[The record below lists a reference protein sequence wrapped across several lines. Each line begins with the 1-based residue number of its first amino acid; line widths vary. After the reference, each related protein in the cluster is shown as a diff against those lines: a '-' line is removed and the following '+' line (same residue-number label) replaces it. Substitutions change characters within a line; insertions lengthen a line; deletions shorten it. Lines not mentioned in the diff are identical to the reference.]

1 MFIDAVNVK
10 FRAGN
15 GGNGIVS
22 WRREA
27 RIAKWGPF
35 WGDGGRGGDLIVIA
49 DPNINTLSDFRYVKE
64 VAAEDGERGWIQLMH
79 GANAA
84 DKIVKLPVGTLIYEK
99 ESNVLLHD
107 LAKPGE
113 MVRLCIGGRG
123 WYGNAHFVAAT
134 RRSPSFAEN
143 GDFGTK
149 LDVHLELKLVA
160 DVWIIG
166 IPSAGKSTLISCL
179 TSVRPKIADYPFTTL
194 IPNLGVMEYK
204 GKSMVLED
212 VPGLIPGAHK
222 GAGLGIEFLK
232 HIERTRVLLHLLD
245 AGKYEA
251 CIPDYDAIRNELG
264 LFNPTLL
271 EKEEIIV
278 LAKCDLLDPDMV
290 EDLKSQIEKKTG
302 KKVFPISAPI
312 GEGLEALQNEL
323 IKYIIPEEISIPKP
337 DERVIIDLRDKKD
350 DNDFVVTPEGNL
362 HYRVTGVR
370 IEQIVRM
377 TPMKYPEAVDRVWDV
392 MNKRRI
398 TNDII
403 RCVIRELPEDDP
415 RKNLAD
421 TSSLWYTIDGK
432 ILIGDAVFHFR
443 DYR

>member
-1 MFIDAVNVK
+1 MFIDAVDVK

-27 RIAKWGPF
+27 RIAKGGPF
-35 WGDGGRGGDLIVIA
+35 WGDGGKWGDLIVVA
-49 DPNINTLSDFRYVKE
+49 DPNENTLSNFRYVKE
-64 VAAEDGERGWIQLMH
+64 VAAEDGERWGIQLMH
-79 GANAA
+79 GANAP
-84 DKIVKLPVGTLIYEK
+84 DKIVKLPVWTLIYDMEG
-99 ESNVLLHD
+99 NLLHD
-107 LAKPGE
+107 LAKPWE

-123 WYGNAHFVAAT
+123 GYGNAHFVGAT
-134 RRSPSFAEN
+134 RRTPRFAEN
-143 GDFGTK
+143 GDVGTRM
-149 LDVHLELKLVA
+149 DVHLELKLVA
-160 DVWIIG
+160 DVGIIG

-204 GKSMVLED
+204 GQNMVLED

-222 GAGLGIEFLK
+222 GEWLGIEFLK
-232 HIERTRVLLHLLD
+232 HIERTRVLCHLLD
-245 AGKYEA
+245 AGKYED
-251 CIPDYDAIRNELG
+251 CIADYDAIRNELG
-264 LFNPTLL
+264 LFNPSML

-278 LAKCDLLDPDMV
+278 LSKTDLLDADMV

-312 GEGLEALQNEL
+312 GEWLEELQNEL
-323 IKYIIPEEISIPKP
+323 IKHIIQKEISVPKP

-350 DNDFVVTPEGNL
+350 DNDFVVTPEWNYT
-362 HYRVTGVR
+362 YRVTGIR

-392 MNKRRI
+392 MGKRRI
-398 TNDII
+398 TNEVI
-403 RCVIRELPEDDP
+403 RCVLQELPEDDE

-421 TSSLWYTIDGK
+421 TSSLWYTVDGK
-432 ILIGDAVFHFR
+432 ILIWDAVFKFQ